1 MQVAS
6 TINSSGAESFPIWVQ
21 DLVQG
26 PLNKASTWPIYF
38 TRGYLF
44 HTRNY
49 GQRRKTCNYGICV
62 KGANYSDASDEVDF
76 HGTLTDIIQL
86 QYPGLVN
93 LKITL
98 FKCEWYDPT
107 IGKGTRMSM
116 NGIVDVLA
124 SGKYNKYEPFI
135 LGKFAYI
142 IIYELRIQYKIFII
156 LIFFFLHNAA
166 SQADQVCYIPY
177 PYIKQPKKLWLNV
190 LKVNP
195 RANIY
200 GNYKSKEPT
209 LLQQETDDDAM
220 VTTIEEIVVDHLAD
234 KRNLFEEI
242 DFDAG
247 DAEVE
252 DEFQCN
258 LSSSDD
264 EDGDEE

>member
-76 HGTLTDIIQL
+76 HGSLTDIIQL

-124 SGKYNKYEPFI
+124 SGKYTKYEPFI

-142 IIYELRIQYKIFII
+142 II
-156 LIFFFLHNAA
+156 
-166 SQADQVCYIPY
+166 
-177 PYIKQPKKLWLNV
+177 
-190 LKVNP
+190 
-195 RANIY
+195 
-200 GNYKSKEPT
+200 
-209 LLQQETDDDAM
+209 
-220 VTTIEEIVVDHLAD
+220 
-234 KRNLFEEI
+234 
-242 DFDAG
+242 
-247 DAEVE
+247 
-252 DEFQCN
+252 
-258 LSSSDD
+258 
-264 EDGDEE
+264 